1 MDWVKTFYSKQNE
14 WFGIY
19 LGKIEESHHKRAW
32 LVQEFGQLNAAVNI
46 LELGAGGGQTAAAI
60 ANLGHN
66 VTMIEL
72 LPDSVECARAF
83 AAQVKNGSL
92 TVVEGD
98 FYETDF
104 EPVFDLIC
112 YFDSFGIGSDDDQ
125 KRLLGRINS
134 WLKPGGKVI
143 IEIGSTW
150 FWARVAGKEID
161 LGGAMR
167 SYDFD
172 CNGSRLIDK
181 WWLPEN
187 PDEVYFQSLRCYT
200 PADLEMLLSDSKL
213 KLLEIMPA
221 GTIDF
226 EIMEFVEQAELE
238 NAMTYFV
245 LLEKY

>member
-1 MDWVKTFYSKQNE
+1 MIPTAVPIINVALSGKLDGGLTPGLTMWAGPSKHFKTAFSLLMAKSYLDKYPDAALLFYDS
-14 WFGIY
+14 
-19 LGKIEESHHKRAW
+19 
-32 LVQEFGQLNAAVNI
+32 EFGTPQ
-46 LELGAGGGQTAAAI
+46 
-60 ANLGHN
+60 
-66 VTMIEL
+66 
-72 LPDSVECARAF
+72 S
-83 AAQVKNGSL
+83 
-92 TVVEGD
+92 
-98 FYETDF
+98 
-104 EPVFDLIC
+104 

-150 FWARVAGKEID
+150 FWARAAGKEID

-226 EIMEFVEQAELE
+226 EIMEFVEQADLE

-245 LLEKY
+245 LLEKH

>member
-1 MDWVKTFYSKQNE
+1 MDWVKEFYSKQNE

-32 LVQEFGQLNAAVNI
+32 LVQEFGQLTGAASI

-60 ANLGHN
+60 ANLGHK

-72 LPDSVECARAF
+72 LPDSVECARDF

-112 YFDSFGIGSDDDQ
+112 YFDSFGIGSDEDQ
-125 KRLLGRINS
+125 RRLLGRINS
-134 WLKPGGKVI
+134 WLKPGGKVV

-150 FWARVAGKEID
+150 FWARAAGKEID

-167 SYDFD
+167 AYDFD
-172 CNGSRLIDK
+172 CRGSRLIDK

-200 PADLEMLLSDSKL
+200 PADLEMLLIGSKL
-213 KLLEIMPA
+213 NLLEIMPA